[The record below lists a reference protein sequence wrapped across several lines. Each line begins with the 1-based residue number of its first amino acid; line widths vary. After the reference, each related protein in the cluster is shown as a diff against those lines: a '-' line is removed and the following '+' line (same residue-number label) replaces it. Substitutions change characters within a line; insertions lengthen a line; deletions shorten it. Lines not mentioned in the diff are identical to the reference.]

1 MCSLPLFHA
10 WVMNQ
15 DSFGWIPSNRFPVCK
30 SSVYFLSL
38 SFCVNPEFFLFQIFN
53 AGGVPHLLNVL
64 KCAKS
69 EALQLRSCRTVA
81 NQAQHK
87 PSCDKFVKLKAL
99 DLIIEMLSNCNDD
112 ETKLQGIRAL
122 RLEDTHSHFVLF

>member
-1 MCSLPLFHA
+1 MNLGSL
-10 WVMNQ
+10 
-15 DSFGWIPSNRFPVCK
+15 GWIFFSYIDFQCVSLLC
-30 SSVYFLSL
+30 VLYFLRL
-38 SFCVNPEFFLFQIFN
+38 SFLVDSDCFLFQIFN

-99 DLIIEMLSNCNDD
+99 DHIIEMLSNCNED

-122 RLEDTHSHFVLF
+122 RLDITHLQFALFS